1 MAQFQLIF
9 NQHPGRTGGNRLPAV
24 SELCRR
30 DHAMKLAIATN
41 DKQTIPRA
49 HFGESRYF
57 CIVDLGNAQPVTDEY
72 RENPV
77 PAHHTP
83 GKPDRILVLL
93 RDCNAL
99 VGRSF
104 GSGVFSRV
112 ASERKQV
119 ILTSISR
126 IEDVVRAFAKGDLQA
141 FRRLDPAKMKFV
153 PMESAGPRDAP

>member
-1 MAQFQLIF
+1 
-9 NQHPGRTGGNRLPAV
+9 
-24 SELCRR
+24 
-30 DHAMKLAIATN
+30 MKLAIATS

-57 CIVDLGNAQPVTDEY
+57 YIVDLGNAQPVTAECRD
-72 RENPV
+72 NPV

-93 RDCNAL
+93 RDCDAL

-112 ASERKQV
+112 ASEKKRL
-119 ILTSISR
+119 ILTSVSQ
-126 IEDVVRAFAKGDLQA
+126 IEDVVRALTKGDLHG
-141 FRRLDPAKMKFV
+141 FRQLDPAKMKFV
-153 PMESAGPRDAP
+153 PMESADARNAP

>member
-1 MAQFQLIF
+1 
-9 NQHPGRTGGNRLPAV
+9 
-24 SELCRR
+24 
-30 DHAMKLAIATN
+30 MKLAIATN
-41 DKQTIPRA
+41 DGQTIPRA

-57 CIVDLGNAQPVTDEY
+57 YIVDLGNAPPVTAECRD
-72 RENPV
+72 NPF

-83 GKPDRILVLL
+83 GKQDRMLVLL

-112 ASERKQV
+112 TSGKKQL
-119 ILTSISR
+119 ILTSVSR
-126 IEDVVRAFAKGDLQA
+126 IEDVVCAFTKGDLHG

-153 PMESAGPRDAP
+153 PMEDAVTRNAP